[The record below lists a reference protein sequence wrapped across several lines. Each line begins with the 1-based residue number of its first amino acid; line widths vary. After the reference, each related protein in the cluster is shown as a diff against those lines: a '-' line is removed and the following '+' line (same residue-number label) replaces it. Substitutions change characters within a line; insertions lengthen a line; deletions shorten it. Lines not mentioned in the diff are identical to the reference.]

1 MSPGNGVPAASDR
14 GEGARVRDDRP
25 LRDIEDLIAKL
36 EQLNRELSA
45 PVPKMRTVR
54 TAGAGGSATPG
65 TPGTAAPGAPG
76 TAAAGIEA
84 GAPGP
89 G

>member
-14 GEGARVRDDRP
+14 GEGARVRDNRQ

-36 EQLNRELSA
+36 EQLNRQLSA

-54 TAGAGGSATPG
+54 TAGAPG
-65 TPGTAAPGAPG
+65 TPG